1 MYLCKFSSNFRKNW
15 SAGNSLVVRDHLV
28 LSVDGG
34 SAVIVSEMAMCDRG
48 ELWVVWGRARA

>member
-1 MYLCKFSSNFRKNW
+1 MVR
-15 SAGNSLVVRDHLV
+15 NSLV

-34 SAVIVSEMAMCDRG
+34 GAAIAKEPAMYDQG